1 MIQLNEDNSG
11 FGENVPDPEEIR
23 ERYPIEDD
31 SDTLEPFV
39 DEYENREINTDDPED
54 IIHWAQ
60 EFQISVDD
68 LKSAIVL
75 NGNSVKEIKK
85 YLSV

>member
-1 MIQLNEDNSG
+1 MELNKDNLN
-11 FGENVPDPEEIR
+11 FEENIPDPDEIR

-39 DEYENREINTDDPED
+39 DENECREINTDDPED
-54 IIHWAQ
+54 VAKWAQ
-60 EFQISVDD
+60 EFQISIED

-75 NGNSVKEIKK
+75 NGSSVKEIKK

>member
-1 MIQLNEDNSG
+1 MEENEDNFG
-11 FGENVPDPEEIR
+11 FGENIPDPEEIR
-23 ERYPIEDD
+23 EQYSIEDD

-39 DEYENREINTDDPED
+39 DENEHREINSDDPAD
-54 IIHWAQ
+54 IELWAE
-60 EFQISVDD
+60 EFQISVED
-68 LKSAIVL
+68 LRAAIVL

>member
-1 MIQLNEDNSG
+1 MESNKDNLD
-11 FGENVPDPEEIR
+11 FGKNIPDSEEIR

-39 DEYENREINTDDPED
+39 DENECREINTDDPKD
-54 IIHWAQ
+54 IAHWAK
-60 EFQISVDD
+60 EFQISVED